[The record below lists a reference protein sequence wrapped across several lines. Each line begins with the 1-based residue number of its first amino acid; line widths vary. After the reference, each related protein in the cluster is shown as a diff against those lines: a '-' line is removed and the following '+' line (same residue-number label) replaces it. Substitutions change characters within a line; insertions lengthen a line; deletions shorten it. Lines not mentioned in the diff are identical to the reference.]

1 MKIATYPSSSAS
13 GYPRG
18 EGPNR
23 LLGIASGFQ
32 ASQAELLHRS
42 DENDQAD
49 APVRFNVANG
59 VLCWSSRALGE
70 VISQPTYMYRAHSVY
85 LVLCRVSGE
94 RRAGTSFVTLAPLAS
109 NRRPINDQSHGCHRP
124 ASCKIHYGR
133 KLQLVTR
140 PTSIAVHQQSQ
151 PPTLLSHPAC
161 APMDVPENWKLDVAR
176 APGMLI
182 QLRR

>member
-1 MKIATYPSSSAS
+1 MKLATYPSSSAS

-18 EGPNR
+18 EGPNS

-59 VLCWSSRALGE
+59 PVLVES
-70 VISQPTYMYRAHSVY
+70 AHSVH

-124 ASCKIHYGR
+124 APCKIHYGR